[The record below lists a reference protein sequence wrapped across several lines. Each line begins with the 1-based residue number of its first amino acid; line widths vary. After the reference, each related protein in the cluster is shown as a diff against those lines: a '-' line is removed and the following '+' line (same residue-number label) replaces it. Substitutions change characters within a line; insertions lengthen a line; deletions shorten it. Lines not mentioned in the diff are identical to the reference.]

1 MFFSTPVGKAL
12 AKQNN
17 LTEEDIEKERE
28 EYQKILEEKK
38 KEVAQELDKW
48 AKENGVCK

>member
-1 MFFSTPVGKAL
+1 MFFSTSEGKAL

-28 EYQKILEEKK
+28 EYQKMLEEKR

-48 AKENGVCK
+48 AKQNGIVE